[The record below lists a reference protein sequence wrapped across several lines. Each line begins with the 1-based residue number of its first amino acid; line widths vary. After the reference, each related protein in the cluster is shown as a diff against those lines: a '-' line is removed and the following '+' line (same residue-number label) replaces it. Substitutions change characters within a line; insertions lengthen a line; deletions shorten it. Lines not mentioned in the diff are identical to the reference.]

1 MYTGLQGLLGYF
13 FTIRRAL
20 QAREDAEDGA
30 LSVLGEGFA
39 EALRLLVT
47 LDPEVVG
54 ITLRTIQVS
63 GLATFVS
70 VLLGIPL
77 GTALALT
84 RFFGRGFVVSL
95 VNFGMGLP
103 PVVVGLATWLCLTRY
118 GPLGML
124 GILYTPSAM
133 IVAQTIIATPIVA
146 GFTLAAIQSVN
157 PKLRLQILSLGA
169 TRLQYLLL
177 LLWEAR
183 LGILAAVIA
192 GFGGVISE
200 VGASMMV
207 GGNVRGY
214 TRVLTTA
221 TVLEVS
227 KGRFELATALSIIL
241 LLLTFCIVAGLSYL
255 QQRRREA

>member
-1 MYTGLQGLLGYF
+1 VGVIL
-13 FTIRRAL
+13 
-20 QAREDAEDGA
+20 E
-30 LSVLGEGFA
+30 VLV
-39 EALRLLVT
+39 EAFRLLVT
-47 LDPEVVG
+47 GDPEVLG
-54 ITLRTIQVS
+54 ITLLTLKVS
-63 GLATFVS
+63 GTATVIS
-70 VLLGIPL
+70 VLLGIPV
-77 GTALALT
+77 GTVLALT
-84 RFFGRGFVVSL
+84 RFFGRGFLVSL

-124 GILYTPSAM
+124 GLLYSPTAM
-133 IVAQTIIATPIVA
+133 IIAQAVIASPIVA
-146 GFTLAAIQSVN
+146 GFSLAAVQSIN

-169 TRLQYLLL
+169 TRVQYLFL

-214 TRVLTTA
+214 SRVLTTA

-227 KGRFELATALSIIL
+227 KGSLELATALSIIL
-241 LLLTFCIVAGLSYL
+241 LLLSFAIMGSMSML
-255 QQRRREA
+255 QQMGRRP

>member
-1 MYTGLQGLLGYF
+1 LNVLTEGL
-13 FTIRRAL
+13 
-20 QAREDAEDGA
+20 
-30 LSVLGEGFA
+30 A

-47 LDPEVVG
+47 LDRDVID

-63 GLATFVS
+63 GTATLVS
-70 VLLGIPL
+70 VLIGIPI
-77 GTALALT
+77 GTVLALT
-84 RFFGRGFVVSL
+84 RFFGRGFTVSL

-118 GPLGML
+118 GPFGFF
-124 GILYTPSAM
+124 GILYSPTAM
-133 IVAQTIIATPIVA
+133 IIAQTIIATPIVA
-146 GFTLAAIQSVN
+146 GFSLAAIQSVN
-157 PKLRLQILSLGA
+157 PKLRLQILALGA
-169 TRLQYLLL
+169 TRLQYLFL

-227 KGRFELATALSIIL
+227 KGKFELATALSIIL

-255 QQRRREA
+255 QQRRKQP

>member
-1 MYTGLQGLLGYF
+1 LNV
-13 FTIRRAL
+13 I
-20 QAREDAEDGA
+20 
-30 LSVLGEGFA
+30 SEGIV
-39 EALRLLVT
+39 EAARLLVT
-47 LDPEVVG
+47 LDPDVVA
-54 ITLRTIQVS
+54 ITLRTLQVS
-63 GLATFVS
+63 TTATFIS
-70 VLLGIPL
+70 VLIGLPF
-77 GTALALT
+77 GTFLALT

-103 PVVVGLATWLCLTRY
+103 PVVVGLVTWLFLTRY
-118 GPLGML
+118 GPLGTL
-124 GILYTPSAM
+124 GLLYSPTAM
-133 IVAQTIIATPIVA
+133 VIAQAVIASPIVA
-146 GFTLAAIQSVN
+146 GFAMAAIQSVN

-169 TRLQYLLL
+169 TRIQFLFL

-227 KGRFELATALSIIL
+227 KGSFALATGLSIIL
-241 LLLTFCIVAGLSYL
+241 LALSFGIMASLSYL
-255 QQRRREA
+255 QQRGR

>member
-1 MYTGLQGLLGYF
+1 MNVLTEGL
-13 FTIRRAL
+13 
-20 QAREDAEDGA
+20 
-30 LSVLGEGFA
+30 A

-47 LDPEVVG
+47 LDPDVIS

-63 GLATFVS
+63 GTATLIS
-70 VLLGIPL
+70 VLLGIPI

-84 RFFGRGFVVSL
+84 NFFGRGFMVSL

-118 GPLGML
+118 GPLGFF
-124 GILYTPSAM
+124 GILYTPMAM

-146 GFTLAAIQSVN
+146 GFSLAAIQSIN
-157 PKLRLQILSLGA
+157 PKLRLQILALGA
-169 TRLQYLLL
+169 SRLQYLFF

-227 KGRFELATALSIIL
+227 KGKFELATALSIIL
-241 LLLTFCIVAGLSYL
+241 LFLTFCIVAGLSYL
-255 QQRRREA
+255 QQRRKGA

>member
-1 MYTGLQGLLGYF
+1 LNV
-13 FTIRRAL
+13 I
-20 QAREDAEDGA
+20 
-30 LSVLGEGFA
+30 SEGIV
-39 EALRLLVT
+39 EAARLLVA
-47 LDPEVVG
+47 LDPDVVA
-54 ITLRTIQVS
+54 ITLRTLQVS
-63 GLATFVS
+63 TTATFIS
-70 VLLGIPL
+70 VLIGLPF
-77 GTALALT
+77 GTFLALT

-103 PVVVGLATWLCLTRY
+103 PVVVGLVTWLFLTRY
-118 GPLGML
+118 GPLGTL
-124 GILYTPSAM
+124 GLLYSPTAM
-133 IVAQTIIATPIVA
+133 VIAQAVIASPIVA
-146 GFTLAAIQSVN
+146 GFAMAAIQSVN

-169 TRLQYLLL
+169 TRIQFLFL

-227 KGRFELATALSIIL
+227 KGSFALATGLSIIL
-241 LLLTFCIVAGLSYL
+241 LALSFGIMASLSYL
-255 QQRRREA
+255 QQRGR

>member
-1 MYTGLQGLLGYF
+1 LNVLTEGL
-13 FTIRRAL
+13 T
-20 QAREDAEDGA
+20 
-30 LSVLGEGFA
+30 

-47 LDPEVVG
+47 LDPEVIN
-54 ITLRTIQVS
+54 ITLRTLQVS
-63 GLATFVS
+63 GIATLVS
-70 VLLGIPL
+70 VLIGIPI
-77 GTALALT
+77 GTVLALT
-84 RFFGRGFVVSL
+84 HFPGRSLLVSL

-118 GPLGML
+118 GPLGVL
-124 GILYTPSAM
+124 GILYSPTAM
-133 IVAQTIIATPIVA
+133 IVAQTVIATPIVA
-146 GFTLAAIQSVN
+146 GFSLAAVQSVN
-157 PKLRLQILSLGA
+157 PKLRLQILALGA
-169 TRLQYLLL
+169 ARMQYLFL

-183 LGILAAVIA
+183 LGILAAIIA

-227 KGRFELATALSIIL
+227 KGKFELAAALSIIL

-255 QQRRREA
+255 QQRRRQP

>member
-1 MYTGLQGLLGYF
+1 MNVLFEGL
-13 FTIRRAL
+13 I
-20 QAREDAEDGA
+20 
-30 LSVLGEGFA
+30 

-47 LDPEVVG
+47 LDRDVIN

-63 GLATFVS
+63 GTATLIS
-70 VLLGIPL
+70 VLIGIPI
-77 GTALALT
+77 GTTLALT
-84 RFFGRGFVVSL
+84 RFFGRGFTVSL

-118 GPLGML
+118 GPLGFF
-124 GILYTPSAM
+124 GILYSPTAM
-133 IVAQTIIATPIVA
+133 IIAQTIIATPIVA
-146 GFTLAAIQSVN
+146 GFSLAAVQSVN
-157 PKLRLQILSLGA
+157 PKLRLQILALGA
-169 TRLQYLLL
+169 TRPQYLVL

-183 LGILAAVIA
+183 LGILASIIA

-241 LLLTFCIVAGLSYL
+241 LFLTFCIVAGLSYL
-255 QQRRREA
+255 QQRRRQP